1 VGLLE
6 WANLSLNQLPKGSCL
21 LFKMQVLD
29 YVECKR
35 TDASYQEHTE
45 MNYFQAFSWGRKG
58 MPCMEMISIH
68 YVVCD

>member
-1 VGLLE
+1 MGLLE
-6 WANLSLNQLPKGSCL
+6 WAYLSLNQLPKRSCL
-21 LFKMQVLD
+21 LFKMQVMD
-29 YVECKR
+29 CVELKR

-45 MNYFQAFSWGRKG
+45 MNYFWAFSWHRKG